1 MRKVKNVFIS
11 IVVVMCVMACS
22 LTFTQSAHS
31 MGAKPSSQEVGEKE
45 QENVIQRAQRAVR
58 VPQVNN
64 FITREAVAK
73 WLKRMDV
80 PRKTFYIYVF
90 TPMGQ
95 PIGYYVSQHY
105 PVPFS
110 ALMTPPERIY
120 YNPNGNIKMTSPALD
135 GVWYSGGSS
144 GDLYYWFDAETD
156 ALISVKGFSLFFT
169 DQPLSLNIDRIR
181 VITNEKG
188 AE

>member
-1 MRKVKNVFIS
+1 MKRAKEVFGIIT
-11 IVVVMCVMACS
+11 IVSCVVIFSFV
-22 LTFTQSAHS
+22 FTQSIYG
-31 MGAKPSSQEVGEKE
+31 MGSKPSAQKQGEEE
-45 QENVIQRAQRAVR
+45 QENIIKRAQKAVP
-58 VPQVNN
+58 VPQTTN

-90 TPMGQ
+90 TPMGT
-95 PIGYYVSQHY
+95 PIGYYIAQHY

-110 ALMTPPERIY
+110 ALMTPPQKIY
-120 YNPNGNIKMTSPALD
+120 NSSYGNVPLNAPALD

-156 ALISVKGFSLFFT
+156 ALISVKGGMLFFT
-169 DQPLSLNIDRIR
+169 DQPLSLNIERIR
-181 VITNEKG
+181 VITN

>member
-1 MRKVKNVFIS
+1 MKKIRFS
-11 IVVVMCVMACS
+11 TLMVVVAFFFS
-22 LTFTQSAHS
+22 ALTFSSCLDTEPSAQS
-31 MGAKPSSQEVGEKE
+31 QGEQE
-45 QENVIQRAQRAVR
+45 QENIIKRAQRAVP
-58 VPQVNN
+58 VPKTTN

-80 PRKTFYIYVF
+80 PKKTFYIYVF

-110 ALMTPPERIY
+110 ALMTPPQSIHEDSY
-120 YNPNGNIKMTSPALD
+120 GNVPITAPALD

-156 ALISVKGFSLFFT
+156 ALISIKGGMLFFT
-169 DQPLSLNIDRIR
+169 DQPLSLDIERIR
-181 VITNEKG
+181 VITN